1 VLIAQAVCSCE
12 DYAMRTRVF
21 EPPDTAEAPHPF
33 PWFKRCAER
42 IVRATEDVGWVV
54 SRALD
59 RLGDLA

>member
-1 VLIAQAVCSCE
+1 
-12 DYAMRTRVF
+12 MRTRVF